1 MRRKNIGKKIRKNG
15 EKYGFRHKNISMIKH
30 KQKIGRADA
39 AVEDCRIQKLIFI
52 DPQHTHDRVHIEKT
66 TYGSL

>member
-1 MRRKNIGKKIRKNG
+1 MKGSLWTGNDRK
-15 EKYGFRHKNISMIKH
+15 MT
-30 KQKIGRADA
+30 GRADD